1 MQNAGAYLKSAR
13 EENGYSITEVSKN
26 TKISPAV
33 LRSLEEGRLDNIDPV
48 YLKGFLKMYCR
59 FLRVD
64 WQEFT
69 KEYPIATAAKHSHKP
84 EGSGLPS
91 DRQSHKPPNGIKNSL
106 FSFILERKKI
116 IIVGLSVVA
125 GAFFMVLALRGC
137 IVSHPAVR
145 KPATPLI
152 PKRPS
157 KTTAAPAQSAPGP
170 IPSKTT
176 AHPVS
181 VQTPAPQEAKPK
193 AITLV
198 IRAKDESFIKVKV
211 DGRTIYQGL
220 LRKGNAESWSAKDN
234 IELFVGNA
242 AAVALEVDG
251 KLFSSLGRK
260 GQQLKNILINREGL
274 KINP

>member
-33 LRSLEEGRLDNIDPV
+33 LRSLEDGRLDNIDPV

-84 EGSGLPS
+84 AGSGGQPNSRSHKPAGSGAAS
-91 DRQSHKPPNGIKNSL
+91 DSRSHRQSHKPAP
-106 FSFILERKKI
+106 
-116 IIVGLSVVA
+116 LS
-125 GAFFMVLALRGC
+125 
-137 IVSHPAVR
+137 
-145 KPATPLI
+145 
-152 PKRPS
+152 PKRVS
-157 KTTAAPAQSAPGP
+157 KTTAPAQSALPGLT
-170 IPSKTT
+170 PSKTP
-176 AHPVS
+176 AQPAS
-181 VQTPAPQEAKPK
+181 AQTPAPQEAKPK

-198 IRAKDESFIKVKV
+198 IRAKEESFIKVKV